1 MKYDQGLFEKAGKA
15 DPAKTTAVCRG
26 RETVDLCREASHKAM
41 LIVKDDKKLLPLS
54 KNKKILVIEQC
65 IPYPF
70 LGKDLYSHPHVFSEA
85 MTRHSTNLILDDTA
99 FYADDEDV
107 EEALELAKSADLV
120 VMTNY
125 YARIEKR
132 GNNFH
137 LAQKLKK
144 AGHTVVIMTNYPYV
158 QGTTPDADAVL
169 CNFSGTPDSIR
180 LSADLLFGVIQPYP
194 TTKMPV
200 KLPPV
205 AEALAGMK
213 KAAAAKEALLKK
225 LLIGKP
231 VDRSRKSVAHKVKK
245 AAGKKTA
252 KKSGGKKPVKK
263 SAAKKSAKKTAKKKI
278 SSKKAGPKMGFAFGG
293 KC

>member
-1 MKYDQGLFEKAGKA
+1 M
-15 DPAKTTAVCRG
+15 
-26 RETVDLCREASHKAM
+26 
-41 LIVKDDKKLLPLS
+41 
-54 KNKKILVIEQC
+54 
-65 IPYPF
+65 
-70 LGKDLYSHPHVFSEA
+70 YSHPHVFCEA
-85 MTRHSTNLILDDTA
+85 MTKHSTNLILDDTA
-99 FYADDEDV
+99 FHADAEDV
-107 EEALELAKSADLV
+107 EEALELAKEADLV

-137 LAQKLKK
+137 LAQALKK
-144 AGHTVVIMTNYPYV
+144 AGHTVVIMTNYPYI

-180 LSADLLFGVIQPYP
+180 LSADVLFGVIKPYA

-213 KAAAAKEALLKK
+213 KAAAAKEAMMKK

-231 VDRSRKSVAHKVKK
+231 VDRSRKGSGKKTSAKK
-245 AAGKKTA
+245 AAGKK
-252 KKSGGKKPVKK
+252 
-263 SAAKKSAKKTAKKKI
+263 AAKKSAKKPAKK
-278 SSKKAGPKMGFAFGG
+278 SAKKSAPRMGFAFGG